1 MKLVLT
7 GGPSGGKTTLA
18 QALMAEISD
27 QLIVVPEAAS
37 ILYGGGWPR
46 RKNIDG
52 VRNQQRAIYYVQR
65 ELEALLAD
73 ENNSQKKSTGRSRL
87 LICDRGSLDGLAY
100 WPDRAAPEDYLKSVG
115 STLEKEVARYD
126 WVLHLDTAPRSN
138 YDLENPLR
146 AETYHEASELNE
158 RIRDAWKAHPQR
170 FIVGSAANGSFSAK
184 LNRALFK
191 IKEVLRGESYE
202 AILKSLE
209 ADQESHRDSHRDSE

>member
-18 QALMAEISD
+18 QALMREMAD

-46 RKNIDG
+46 RKNNDS
-52 VRNQQRAIYYVQR
+52 VRYQQCAIYHVQR
-65 ELEALLAD
+65 ELESMLTDESLA
-73 ENNSQKKSTGRSRL
+73 ERHSTGKSRL

-100 WPDRAAPEDYLKSVG
+100 WPDRATPEEYLKSVG
-115 STLEKEVARYD
+115 SSVEDEVARYD
-126 WVLHLDTAPRSN
+126 WVLHLDTAPRTN
-138 YDLENPLR
+138 YDLDNPLR

-170 FIVGSAANGSFSAK
+170 FIVGASACGSFSAK
-184 LNRALFK
+184 LNRALF
-191 IKEVLRGESYE
+191 IVKEVIRGESYE
-202 AILKSLE
+202 SILKSLE
-209 ADQESHRDSHRDSE
+209 SH